1 MSRRGDDDEGKT
13 GHIDVPLGE
22 RLRQERDARRLTR
35 ARMAQMLDV
44 SESTIQQWEEGRT
57 RLPAAR
63 LWQVCNLLEIEVS
76 AFFGDMPHHVERTAA
91 DGVIEAGPPFTP
103 NVSRG
108 RKVSAVARAA
118 ARLPDDRLAIA
129 LDLVKALKPK
139 G

>member
-1 MSRRGDDDEGKT
+1 MTRRGDEDEGKT

-35 ARMAQMLDV
+35 ARMAQMLEV

-63 LWQVCNLLEIEVS
+63 LWQVCNLLDIEVS
-76 AFFGDMPHHVERTAA
+76 GFFGGMPHHVERLAAGGLMEDAPGFAA
-91 DGVIEAGPPFTP
+91 DPE
-103 NVSRG
+103 RG
-108 RKVSAVARAA
+108 KRVSALTRAA
-118 ARLPDDRLAIA
+118 AKLPPDRLAIA
-129 LDLVKALKPK
+129 VDLVKALKPR